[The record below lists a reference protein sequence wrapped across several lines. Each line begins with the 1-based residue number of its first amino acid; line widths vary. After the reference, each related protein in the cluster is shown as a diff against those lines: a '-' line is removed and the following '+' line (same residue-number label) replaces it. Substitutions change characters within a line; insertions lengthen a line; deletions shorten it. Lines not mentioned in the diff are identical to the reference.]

1 MASDSDSGDLPAWA
15 IIVIVIVCVLLV
27 AVLTFAIL
35 MFVREKSGNPIFST
49 LEEKTVSA
57 QPKEVAMA

>member
-1 MASDSDSGDLPAWA
+1 MASDSDDLPAWA

-27 AVLTFAIL
+27 AVLTFAII
-35 MFVREKSGNPIFST
+35 MYMREKSGTPIFST

-57 QPKEVAMA
+57 KPTEVAMA

>member
-1 MASDSDSGDLPAWA
+1 MASDSDDLPAWA

-27 AVLTFAIL
+27 AVLTFAII
-35 MFVREKSGNPIFST
+35 MYMREKSGNPIFST

-57 QPKEVAMA
+57 KPTEVAMA